1 MLAAAKYI
9 HTKFWQVIAWLV
21 ILLAVGLSLARF
33 LLPGIDLEPYRQ
45 EIERVLEEKAEMPL
59 SIGAIQAQ
67 LKGVHLVLKF
77 ADVGALD
84 KQTEEPLLFAPEV
97 YVRVQLLKSLLA
109 GQLQLGGGKVVGT
122 KLKMERFADGSFS
135 LQGMERAGESSNTA
149 AVLGIFL
156 EQNRLRMV
164 DTEILIKSAL
174 QGRPPLRLSGLKMDL
189 LNNGLQ
195 HRLALSGRIGH
206 QGEEKIELI
215 ADLRQSSADSMVM
228 SGEFYMKCEDL
239 QLGGRLGEWLPG
251 GYQVDQGRANLELW
265 GDVADGAVQ
274 RISGQSELHDLHLTG
289 RQKDQSFSLQHLA
302 TSLDWSRIE
311 AGWMLALEQFSLTQ
325 KGREWPEGGVEVS
338 WWKSTEQGT
347 GFELRADYLSLD
359 TAHDL
364 ISIVE
369 LPARDL
375 QNALLGLNP
384 RGDLTGLDFYLQ
396 QLPGQEMTW
405 QLQGEVE
412 KFISNPWESIPG
424 TAGLKMSFDGNQSGG
439 WLKIDSDN
447 LTIDYPQ
454 LFRRP
459 LQADRVKGDFLWNFD
474 LQSGLHMQT
483 DHLEMSNPDMETLSR
498 IELQIPISGKDLFAD
513 IQTDFWNADGSRKS
527 EYLPVTVMPEGL
539 VEWLDKSM
547 VSGHVKSGSFLL
559 YGPVS
564 AFPFKAHEGRFEV
577 WFGVEDLLL
586 DYMPEWPVLS
596 ETVAEVHFINNG
608 LKARLEE
615 GVMLNSRLRDVS
627 VEIDEL
633 RNPTPVKIRGE
644 AIGPFK
650 DIMAILGDT
659 PLKEDFQPFVE
670 AVSVGGK
677 THTVVDLAIPLEEG
691 RGELSVEGAIDF
703 QRAALRVKQ
712 ADVDLKSIT
721 GEVKFD
727 SSGVSGK
734 KLQAQFLNEPVQFD
748 IAPYRYQGRDWTRIK
763 ANSVL
768 DLAKLH
774 KKFPDWYLQYFKGR
788 GRADLEFSIAHQ
800 PSRIP
805 VRMNLSSQLVGV
817 EVDLPAPLIKAPE
830 VARELDLGVDFLSD
844 SSTELRVLYG
854 DDTHGLLR
862 LYDDQEKPWVAA
874 IGFQREPLSL
884 DGVEGFHLSGQ
895 LDLLNADHWIAWV
908 NRQAKQ
914 SDTPMPRI
922 EMNLRVDELIALGTS
937 CPQTRFTYKDY
948 ANGYRVNL
956 TSDTVQGTMQVPSD
970 LQTQPILGRFDFIK
984 LDLDEL
990 ASAIT
995 GEQPQTDSDNDL
1007 DPRDVPAINFSV
1019 DKLFINDRPI
1029 GKANLTWSKE
1039 NSGITINN
1047 LTLIGHTIDL
1057 SGQGYWRVS
1066 PKGHSTGLNLHMKT
1080 PSLGDLQH
1088 HLGLTTGI
1096 EKAPTEVKAELYWP
1110 TSPLQMGA
1118 ENLYGS
1124 IWLDVGK
1131 GAVDNVDPGVGRL
1144 IGLFSLNAL
1153 GKRLALDFSDLFSKG
1168 MAFDTIQGNFV
1179 LNDGDAYTTDL
1190 ALRSTAAMVDIRG
1203 RTGLSSR
1210 TYDQQ
1215 VVVTPNVSATLP
1227 LVGALAINPT
1237 VGVALAVTQQ
1247 LFGKHFDRI
1256 AMRTYEVTGSWD
1268 DPTFNQLS
1276 LEVDDEERDTHMPEM
1291 PGD

>member
-1 MLAAAKYI
+1 MLATAKYF
-9 HTKFWQVIAWLV
+9 HTKFWQAMAWLV
-21 ILLAVGLSLARF
+21 ILLAVGLTLARI
-33 LLPGIDLEPYRQ
+33 LLPSIDLEPYRQ
-45 EIERVLEEKAEMPL
+45 EIERVLENKAEMPL
-59 SIGAIQAQ
+59 SIGAMQAQ
-67 LKGVHLVLKF
+67 LKGTHLVLKF
-77 ADVGALD
+77 ADVSALD
-84 KQTEEPLLFAPEV
+84 KQTEEPLLYAPEV
-97 YVRVQLLKSLLA
+97 FVRVQLLKSLLA

-135 LQGMERAGESSNTA
+135 LQGMERGDAPSDTA
-149 AVLGIFL
+149 AVMGIFL

-174 QGRPPLRLSGLKMDL
+174 QGRPPLRLSGLEVDL
-189 LNNGLQ
+189 LNNGLHHQ
-195 HRLALSGRIGH
+195 LSLSGRIGH
-206 QGEEKIELI
+206 RGEEKIELI
-215 ADLRQSSADSMVM
+215 ADLRQNSADAMAM
-228 SGEFYMKCEDL
+228 SGEFYLKCEDL

-251 GYQVDQGRANLELW
+251 GYQVNQGRANLEIW
-265 GDVADGAVQ
+265 GDLTDGVVHAVN
-274 RISGQSELHDLHLTG
+274 GHSELYDLHLTG
-289 RQKDQSFSLQHLA
+289 RQKSKSFSLQHLA
-302 TSLDWSRIE
+302 TSFDWSRIE
-311 AGWMLALEQFSLTQ
+311 AGWMLALEQLSLTQ
-325 KGREWPEGGVEVS
+325 NGRNWSEGGLEVT
-338 WWKSTEQGT
+338 WWKSAEQGA

-364 ISIVE
+364 ISMIE

-375 QNALLGLNP
+375 QTALLGLNP

-396 QLPGQEMTW
+396 QLPGQKMTW

-412 KFISNPWESIPG
+412 GFISNPWESIPG
-424 TAGLKMSFDGNQSGG
+424 TAGLTMSFDGNQSGG

-459 LQADRVKGDFLWNFD
+459 LKADRVKGDFLWNFD

-483 DHLEMSNPDMETLSR
+483 DYLEMSNPDLQTLSR

-527 EYLPVTVMPEGL
+527 DYLPVTVMPEGL

-564 AFPFKAHEGRFEV
+564 DFPFKAHEGRFEV

-586 DYMPEWPVLS
+586 DYMPEWPILS
-596 ETVAEVHFINNG
+596 EAVAEVHFINNG

-615 GVMLNSRLRDVS
+615 GLMLNSQLRDVS
-627 VEIDEL
+627 VEIEEL
-633 RNPTPVKIRGE
+633 RNPTPVKIKGE
-644 AIGPFK
+644 ARGPFK

-677 THTVVDLAIPLEEG
+677 TRTVVDLAIPLEEG

-703 QRAALRVKQ
+703 QRAALRVEQ
-712 ADVDLKSIT
+712 ADIDLKSIT
-721 GEVKFD
+721 GEVTFD

-734 KLQAQFLNEPVQFD
+734 KLKALFLNEAVQFD
-748 IAPYRYQGRDWTRIK
+748 IAPYQHQNRDWTRITGM
-763 ANSVL
+763 SVL

-788 GRADLEFSIAHQ
+788 GEADLEISIAHQ
-800 PSRIP
+800 PSRVP
-805 VRMNLSSQLVGV
+805 VRMNLTSDMTGV
-817 EVDLPAPLIKAPE
+817 EVDLPAPLGKAAE
-830 VARELDLGVDFLSD
+830 VARRLDMGVDFLDD

-862 LYDDQEKPWVAA
+862 LYDDQEKPWIAA
-874 IGFQREPLSL
+874 IGFQQEPLSL
-884 DGVEGFHLSGQ
+884 DGIEGFHLSGQ
-895 LDLLNADHWIAWV
+895 LDLLNADQWISWV
-908 NRQAKQ
+908 NRQASS
-914 SDTPMPRI
+914 SDRPMPRI
-922 EMNLRVDELIALGTS
+922 EMNLRVDELTALGTA
-937 CPQTRFTYKDY
+937 CPQTQFTYKNF

-995 GEQPQTDSDNDL
+995 GEQPETDPNRVL
-1007 DPRDVPAINFSV
+1007 DPRDVPAVNFSV
-1019 DKLFINDRPI
+1019 EKLFINDRPI
-1029 GKANLTWSKE
+1029 GKGNLTWSKE
-1039 NSGITINN
+1039 NNGITINN
-1047 LTLIGHTIDL
+1047 LTLVGHTIDL

-1066 PKGHSTGLNLHMKT
+1066 PKGHSTGLNLQMKT

-1110 TSPLQMGA
+1110 TSPLDMGA
-1118 ENLYGS
+1118 EKLYGS
-1124 IWLDVGK
+1124 LWLDVGK
-1131 GAVDNVDPGVGRL
+1131 GAVDNLDPGVGRL

-1168 MAFDTIQGNFV
+1168 MAFDSIQGNFV

-1190 ALRSTAAMVDIRG
+1190 SLRSTAAMVDIRG

-1268 DPTFNQLS
+1268 NPQFNQLS
-1276 LEVDDEERDTHMPEM
+1276 LQVDGEERDTHMPEM